1 MKTGGDDLNIHFFV
15 RRNFRED
22 RNSLPERRNKDS
34 RSGRYKFFTVCLV
47 CVLIFTTA
55 FACEKQAPQQAFPP
69 ATVLAAK
76 AVKKDMPVVVQAIG
90 TIEASSSVSV
100 YSRVGGQLLAIHFKE
115 GQDVRE
121 GQPLFT
127 IDPASYRE
135 KLRQAQGKLA
145 KDLAQLQYNQ
155 EEAKRYAFLFEK
167 GAVSKSEAE
176 KYRTDAAAYE
186 AAAKASAAEVE
197 DARLNLGYCDIGAPF
212 AGRTGAYGVNAGVI
226 VKANDT
232 SLTTLN
238 RIAPVYARFSVS
250 EKYLSDVQ
258 RYRAAGGVQVKVSP
272 SSDFKGEVRT
282 GKLVFIDNSV
292 DVNTGMIQ
300 LKAEF
305 PNADRFL
312 WPGQFVHVA
321 LQMNVQRDSV
331 VAPLQ
336 AVQTGEK
343 GFFVLVVKP
352 DMTAEMR
359 AVVVDRSVGDEA
371 VIAKG
376 LAAGE
381 TVVTDGHLKVRPGS
395 RVEIKDHLGAA
406 VSGSKSAAPATA
418 GGAKP

>member
-1 MKTGGDDLNIHFFV
+1 LKIHCFV
-15 RRNFRED
+15 RRYFRKEL
-22 RNSLPERRNKDS
+22 NSLLKHRNQDS
-34 RSGRYKFFTVCLV
+34 RFGHCKIFAACLV
-47 CVLIFTTA
+47 CVLTFTTA
-55 FACEKQAPQQAFPP
+55 IACKKEAPQTAFPP

-76 AVKKDMPVVVQAIG
+76 AVQKDMPVVVQAIG
-90 TIEASSSVSV
+90 TIEASKSVSV
-100 YSRVGGQLLAIHFKE
+100 YSRVGGQLLAVHFKE

-121 GQPLFT
+121 GQPLFA

-145 KDLAQLQYNQ
+145 KDLAQFQYNQ

-167 GAVSKSEAE
+167 GAVAKSEAE

-186 AAAKASAAEVE
+186 ASAKSSEAEVE
-197 DARLNLGYCDIGAPF
+197 DARLNLTYCNIRAPF

-226 VKANDT
+226 IKANDT
-232 SLTTLN
+232 PLITLN
-238 RIAPVYARFSVS
+238 QIAPVYARFSVP
-250 EKYLSDVQ
+250 EKYLSDVK

-272 SSDFKGEVRT
+272 SSGFKGEVRT

-305 PNADRFL
+305 PNADGFL
-312 WPGQFVHVA
+312 WPGQFVNVA
-321 LQMNVQRDSV
+321 LQLTVQRESI

-343 GFFVLVVKP
+343 GSFVLVVKP

-359 AVVVDRSVGDEA
+359 PVVVDRSVGEEA
-371 VIAKG
+371 VVAKG
-376 LAAGE
+376 LAVGE
-381 TVVTDGHLKVRPGS
+381 TVVTDGHLKVRPGG
-395 RVEIKDHLGAA
+395 RVEIRDNLGANA
-406 VSGSKSAAPATA
+406 SKPGSAAPATA

>member
-1 MKTGGDDLNIHFFV
+1 VHRYCRKDGHSLLKHRKRI
-15 RRNFRED
+15 FRFD
-22 RNSLPERRNKDS
+22 RCKI
-34 RSGRYKFFTVCLV
+34 FTACLV
-47 CVLIFTTA
+47 CFLTFTTA
-55 FACEKQAPQQAFPP
+55 VACKKQEPQQAFPP

-76 AVKKDMPVVVQAIG
+76 ALQKDMPVVVQAIG
-90 TIEASSSVSV
+90 TIEASRSVSV
-100 YSRVGGQLLAIHFKE
+100 YSRVGGQLLAVNFKE

-121 GQPLFT
+121 GQPLFA

-145 KDLAQLQYNQ
+145 KDLAQFQYNQ

-167 GAVSKSEAE
+167 GAVAKSEAE

-186 AAAKASAAEVE
+186 ASAKSSEAEVE
-197 DARLNLGYCDIGAPF
+197 DARLNLAYCDIGAPF
-212 AGRTGAYGVNAGVI
+212 AGRTGAHGVNAGVI

-232 SLTTLN
+232 LLTTLN
-238 RIAPVYARFSVS
+238 RIAPVYARFSVP

-258 RYRAAGGVQVKVSP
+258 RYRAAGDVQVKVSP

-292 DVNTGMIQ
+292 DANTGMIQ

-312 WPGQFVHVA
+312 WPGQYVNVA
-321 LQMNVQRDSV
+321 LQLTVQRASV
-331 VAPLQ
+331 VVPSQ

-343 GFFVLVVKP
+343 GSFLLVVKP

-359 AVVVDRSVGDEA
+359 PVVVDRSVGEEA

-376 LAAGE
+376 MTAGE

-395 RVEIKDHLGAA
+395 RVEIRDNLGASA
-406 VSGSKSAAPATA
+406 SKPGSSAPATA

>member
-1 MKTGGDDLNIHFFV
+1 
-15 RRNFRED
+15 
-22 RNSLPERRNKDS
+22 
-34 RSGRYKFFTVCLV
+34 
-47 CVLIFTTA
+47 
-55 FACEKQAPQQAFPP
+55 
-69 ATVLAAK
+69 
-76 AVKKDMPVVVQAIG
+76 
-90 TIEASSSVSV
+90 VSI
-100 YSRVGGQLLAIHFKE
+100 YSRVGGQLLAVHFKE

-135 KLRQAQGKLA
+135 KLRQAQGKLTR
-145 KDLAQLQYNQ
+145 DLAQFQYNQ

-167 GAVSKSEAE
+167 GAVAKSEAE

-186 AAAKASAAEVE
+186 ASVKSSEAEVE
-197 DARLNLGYCDIGAPF
+197 DARLNLTYCDIGAPF

-226 VKANDT
+226 VRANDT
-232 SLTTLN
+232 PLTTLN
-238 RIAPVYARFSVS
+238 GIAPVYARFSVP
-250 EKYLSDVQ
+250 EKYLFDVK
-258 RYRAAGGVQVKVSP
+258 RYRAAGVVQVRVSP

-282 GKLVFIDNSV
+282 GKLVFIDNNV

-300 LKAEF
+300 LKAEL

-312 WPGQFVHVA
+312 WPGQFVNVA
-321 LQMNVQRDSV
+321 LQLTVQSDSI
-331 VAPLQ
+331 VAPLR

-343 GFFVLVVKP
+343 GAFVLVVKP

-359 AVVVDRSVGDEA
+359 PVVVDRSVGEEA

-381 TVVTDGHLKVRPGS
+381 TVVTDGHLKVRPGG
-395 RVEIKDHLGAA
+395 RVEIREHLGANA
-406 VSGSKSAAPATA
+406 SKPGSTAPAA

>member
-1 MKTGGDDLNIHFFV
+1 M
-15 RRNFRED
+15 
-22 RNSLPERRNKDS
+22 DS
-34 RSGRYKFFTVCLV
+34 RFGRHKIFTACLV
-47 CVLIFTTA
+47 CVLTLSA
-55 FACEKQAPQQAFPP
+55 AVACKKQEPQQAFPP

-76 AVKKDMPVVVQAIG
+76 ALQKDMPVVVQAIG
-90 TIEASSSVSV
+90 TIEASRSVSV
-100 YSRVGGQLLAIHFKE
+100 YSRVGGQLLAVHFKE

-121 GQPLFT
+121 GQPLFA

-145 KDLAQLQYNQ
+145 KDLAQFQYNQ

-167 GAVSKSEAE
+167 GAVAKSEAE

-186 AAAKASAAEVE
+186 ASAKSSEAEVE
-197 DARLNLGYCDIGAPF
+197 DARLNLAWCDIGAPF
-212 AGRTGAYGVNAGVI
+212 AGRTGAHGVNAGVI

-232 SLTTLN
+232 LLTTLN
-238 RIAPVYARFSVS
+238 RIAPVYARFSVP

-258 RYRAAGGVQVKVSP
+258 RYRAAGDVQVKVSP

-292 DVNTGMIQ
+292 DANTGMIQ

-312 WPGQFVHVA
+312 WPGQYVNVA
-321 LQMNVQRDSV
+321 LQLTVQRASV
-331 VAPLQ
+331 VVPSQ

-343 GFFVLVVKP
+343 GSFLLVVKP

-359 AVVVDRSVGDEA
+359 PVVVDRSVGEEA

-376 LAAGE
+376 MTAGE

-395 RVEIKDHLGAA
+395 RVEIRDNLGASA
-406 VSGSKSAAPATA
+406 SKPGSSAPATA

>member
-1 MKTGGDDLNIHFFV
+1 MNIHKI
-15 RRNFRED
+15 
-22 RNSLPERRNKDS
+22 L
-34 RSGRYKFFTVCLV
+34 TACLV
-47 CVLIFTTA
+47 CVLTFTTA
-55 FACEKQAPQQAFPP
+55 ACKKQEPQQAFPP

-76 AVKKDMPVVVQAIG
+76 AVQKDMPVVVQAIG

-100 YSRVGGQLLAIHFKE
+100 YSRVGGQLLAVHFKE

-145 KDLAQLQYNQ
+145 KDLAQFQYNQ

-167 GAVSKSEAE
+167 GAVAKSEAE

-186 AAAKASAAEVE
+186 AGAKASAAEVE
-197 DARLNLGYCDIGAPF
+197 DARLNLAWCDIAAPY
-212 AGRTGAYGVNAGVI
+212 AGRTGAYGVNVGAL

-232 SLTTLN
+232 LLTTLN
-238 RIAPVYARFSVS
+238 RTSPVYARFSIP
-250 EKYLSDVQ
+250 EKHLADVQ
-258 RYRAAGGVQVKVSP
+258 RYRAAGGVQVKVSLSP
-272 SSDFKGEVRT
+272 DFKGEVRT

-312 WPGQFVHVA
+312 WPGQFVNAA
-321 LQMNVQRDSV
+321 LQLTVQRDSV
-331 VAPLQ
+331 VAPLR

-343 GFFVLVVKP
+343 GAFVLIVKP

-359 AVVVDRSVGDEA
+359 PVVVDRSVGEEA

-395 RVEIKDHLGAA
+395 RVEIKDHLGAT
-406 VSGSKSAAPATA
+406 VSGPKSAAPTTA

>member
-1 MKTGGDDLNIHFFV
+1 LNIHCLV
-15 RRNFRED
+15 RRYFRKD
-22 RNSLPERRNKDS
+22 RHSLFKHRDQDS
-34 RSGRYKFFTVCLV
+34 RSDRHRIFTACLV
-47 CVLIFTTA
+47 CVLTFTTA
-55 FACEKQAPQQAFPP
+55 VACKKEEPQMAFPP

-76 AVKKDMPVVVQAIG
+76 VAQKDMPVVVQAIG
-90 TIEASSSVSV
+90 TIEASRSVSV

-115 GQDVRE
+115 GQDVRV

-145 KDLAQLQYNQ
+145 KDLAQFRYSK
-155 EEAKRYAFLFEK
+155 EEAKRFEFLFEK
-167 GAVSKSEAE
+167 GAVAKSEAE

-186 AAAKASAAEVE
+186 ASIKSSEAEVE
-197 DARLNLGYCDIGAPF
+197 DARLNLAYCDISAPF
-212 AGRTGAYGVNAGVI
+212 AGNTGAYGVNAGAI

-232 SLTTLN
+232 PLTTLN
-238 RIAPVYARFSVS
+238 QIAPVYARFSVP
-250 EKYLSDVQ
+250 EKHLSDVK

-272 SSDFKGEVRT
+272 SSNFKGEVPI

-305 PNADRFL
+305 PNADRLL
-312 WPGQFVHVA
+312 WPGQFVNVA
-321 LQMNVQRDSV
+321 VQLTVQSDSV
-331 VAPLQ
+331 VVPLQ

-343 GFFVLVVKP
+343 GSFVLVVKP

-359 AVVVDRSVGDEA
+359 PVVVDRSVGEEV

-381 TVVTDGHLKVRPGS
+381 TVVTDGHLKVRPGG
-395 RVEIKDHLGAA
+395 RVEIRDHLGANATKPGSA
-406 VSGSKSAAPATA
+406 VPAT
-418 GGAKP
+418 GGSAKP

>member
-1 MKTGGDDLNIHFFV
+1 LNIHCFL
-15 RRNFRED
+15 RRNFHRNGNALLRHRDKDFRFD
-22 RNSLPERRNKDS
+22 RSKILS
-34 RSGRYKFFTVCLV
+34 VCLL
-47 CVLIFTTA
+47 CILIFTTA
-55 FACEKQAPQQAFPP
+55 VACKKQEPQTAFPP

-76 AVKKDMPVVVQAIG
+76 AVQKDMPVVVQAIG
-90 TIEASSSVSV
+90 TIEASRSVSI
-100 YSRVGGQLLAIHFKE
+100 YSRVGGQLLAVHFKE

-145 KDLAQLQYNQ
+145 KDLAQFQYNQ

-167 GAVSKSEAE
+167 GAVAKSEAE

-186 AAAKASAAEVE
+186 ASAKASEAEVE
-197 DARLNLGYCDIGAPF
+197 DARLNLAYCDIGAPF

-232 SLTTLN
+232 LLTTLN
-238 RIAPVYARFSVS
+238 RIAPVYARFSVP
-250 EKYLSDVQ
+250 EKYLSNVK
-258 RYRAAGGVQVKVSP
+258 RYQAAGGVQVKVSP

-312 WPGQFVHVA
+312 WPGQFVNVF
-321 LQMNVQRDSV
+321 LQLTVQSDSI
-331 VAPLQ
+331 VAPLR

-343 GFFVLVVKP
+343 GAFVLVVKA

-359 AVVVDRSVGDEA
+359 PVVVDRSVGEES

-381 TVVTDGHLKVRPGS
+381 TVVTDGHLKVRPGG
-395 RVEIKDHLGAA
+395 RVEIREHLGANA
-406 VSGSKSAAPATA
+406 SKPGSAAPAA

>member
-1 MKTGGDDLNIHFFV
+1 LNIHCFL
-15 RRNFRED
+15 RRNFHRNGNALLRHRDKDFRFD
-22 RNSLPERRNKDS
+22 RSKILS
-34 RSGRYKFFTVCLV
+34 VCLL
-47 CVLIFTTA
+47 CILIFTTA
-55 FACEKQAPQQAFPP
+55 VACKKQEPQTAFPP

-76 AVKKDMPVVVQAIG
+76 AVQKDMPVVVQAIG
-90 TIEASSSVSV
+90 TIEASRSVSI
-100 YSRVGGQLLAIHFKE
+100 YSRVGGQLLAVHFKE

-145 KDLAQLQYNQ
+145 KDLAQFQYNQ

-167 GAVSKSEAE
+167 GAVAKSEAE

-186 AAAKASAAEVE
+186 ASAKASEAEVE
-197 DARLNLGYCDIGAPF
+197 DARLNLAYCDIGAPF

-232 SLTTLN
+232 PLTTLN
-238 RIAPVYARFSVS
+238 RIAPVYARFSVP
-250 EKYLSDVQ
+250 EKYLSNVK
-258 RYRAAGGVQVKVSP
+258 RYQAAGGVQVKVSP

-312 WPGQFVHVA
+312 WPGQFVNVF
-321 LQMNVQRDSV
+321 LQLTVQSDSI
-331 VAPLQ
+331 VAPLR

-343 GFFVLVVKP
+343 GAFVLVVKT

-359 AVVVDRSVGDEA
+359 PVVVDRSVGEES

-381 TVVTDGHLKVRPGS
+381 TVVTDGHLKVRPGG
-395 RVEIKDHLGAA
+395 RVEIREHLGANA
-406 VSGSKSAAPATA
+406 SKPGSAAPAA

>member
-1 MKTGGDDLNIHFFV
+1 MKIHCFV
-15 RRNFRED
+15 RRYFRED
-22 RNSLPERRNKDS
+22 GNSLLKHRDKDS
-34 RSGRYKFFTVCLV
+34 RFGRYKIFTACLV
-47 CVLIFTTA
+47 CVLTFTTA
-55 FACEKQAPQQAFPP
+55 VACKKKEPQTAFPP

-76 AVKKDMPVVVQAIG
+76 AVQKDMPVVVQAIG
-90 TIEASSSVSV
+90 TIEASRSVSV

-121 GQPLFT
+121 RQPLFT

-145 KDLAQLQYNQ
+145 RDLAQFQYNQ

-167 GAVSKSEAE
+167 GAVAKSEAE
-176 KYRTDAAAYE
+176 KYRTDAATYE
-186 AAAKASAAEVE
+186 ANAKSSEAEVE
-197 DARLNLGYCDIGAPF
+197 DARLNLAYCNIGAPF
-212 AGRTGAYGVNAGVI
+212 AGRTGAHGVNAGVI

-232 SLTTLN
+232 PLTTLN
-238 RIAPVYARFSVS
+238 QIAPVYARFSVP
-250 EKYLSDVQ
+250 EKHLSDVK
-258 RYRAAGGVQVKVSP
+258 RYRAAGGVQVKVSS

-312 WPGQFVHVA
+312 WPGQFVNVA
-321 LQMNVQRDSV
+321 LQLTVQRDSV

-343 GFFVLVVKP
+343 GSFVLVVKP
-352 DMTAEMR
+352 DMTVEMR
-359 AVVVDRSVGDEA
+359 PVVVDRSVGEES

-376 LAAGE
+376 LTAGE
-381 TVVTDGHLKVRPGS
+381 TVVTDGHLKVRPGGL
-395 RVEIKDHLGAA
+395 VEIKDHLGANA
-406 VSGSKSAAPATA
+406 SKPGSAAPATT

>member
-1 MKTGGDDLNIHFFV
+1 
-15 RRNFRED
+15 
-22 RNSLPERRNKDS
+22 
-34 RSGRYKFFTVCLV
+34 V
-47 CVLIFTTA
+47 CVLTFTTA
-55 FACEKQAPQQAFPP
+55 VACKKETPPPAFPP

-76 AVKKDMPVVVQAIG
+76 AVQKDMPVVVQAIG
-90 TIEASSSVSV
+90 TIDASRSVSV

-145 KDLAQLQYNQ
+145 KDLAQFQYNQ

-167 GAVSKSEAE
+167 GAVAKSEAE

-186 AAAKASAAEVE
+186 ASAKSSEAEVE
-197 DARLNLGYCDIGAPF
+197 DARLNLTYCNIGAPF

-232 SLTTLN
+232 PLTTLN
-238 RIAPVYARFSVS
+238 RIAPVYARFSVP
-250 EKYLSDVQ
+250 EKYLSDVK
-258 RYRAAGGVQVKVSP
+258 RYRAAGGVQVKVSL

-282 GKLVFIDNSV
+282 GELVFIDNSV

-312 WPGQFVHVA
+312 WPGQYVNVA
-321 LQMNVQRDSV
+321 LQLTIQRESV
-331 VAPLQ
+331 VAPSQ

-343 GFFVLVVKP
+343 GSFVLVVKP

-359 AVVVDRSVGDEA
+359 PVVVDRSVGEEA

-381 TVVTDGHLKVRPGS
+381 TVVTDGHLKVRPGG
-395 RVEIKDHLGAA
+395 RVEIRDNLGANA
-406 VSGSKSAAPATA
+406 SKPGSAAPGTA

>member
-1 MKTGGDDLNIHFFV
+1 MNIHCFV
-15 RRNFRED
+15 RRYFCEGG
-22 RNSLPERRNKDS
+22 NSLPEHRDKGFRF
-34 RSGRYKFFTVCLV
+34 GRYKIFTACLV

-55 FACEKQAPQQAFPP
+55 AACKKQEPQQAFPP

-76 AVKKDMPVVVQAIG
+76 AVQKDMPVAVQAIG
-90 TIEASSSVSV
+90 TIEASRSVSV
-100 YSRVGGQLLAIHFKE
+100 YSRVGGQLLAVHFKE

-121 GQPLFT
+121 GQPLFA

-145 KDLAQLQYNQ
+145 KDLAQFQYNQ

-167 GAVSKSEAE
+167 GAVAKSEAE

-186 AAAKASAAEVE
+186 ASAKSSEAEVE
-197 DARLNLGYCDIGAPF
+197 DARLNLAYCDIGAPF

-232 SLTTLN
+232 LLTTLN
-238 RIAPVYARFSVS
+238 RIAPVYARFSVP

-312 WPGQFVHVA
+312 WPGQFVNVA
-321 LQMNVQRDSV
+321 LQLTVQRDSV
-331 VAPLQ
+331 VAPLRS
-336 AVQTGEK
+336 VQTGEK
-343 GFFVLVVKP
+343 GAFVLIVKP

-359 AVVVDRSVGDEA
+359 PVVVDRSVGEEA

-381 TVVTDGHLKVRPGS
+381 TVVTDGHLKVRPGG
-395 RVEIKDHLGAA
+395 RVEIKDHLGANA
-406 VSGSKSAAPATA
+406 AKPGSAAPATA

>member
-1 MKTGGDDLNIHFFV
+1 LNIHCFV
-15 RRNFRED
+15 RRYFRNAG
-22 RNSLPERRNKDS
+22 NSLLKRRDMDS
-34 RSGRYKFFTVCLV
+34 RFGRYKIFTACLV
-47 CVLIFTTA
+47 CVLTFTTA
-55 FACEKQAPQQAFPP
+55 VACKKQEPQPAFPP

-76 AVKKDMPVVVQAIG
+76 AVQKDMPVVVQAIG
-90 TIEASSSVSV
+90 TIEASRSVSV
-100 YSRVGGQLLAIHFKE
+100 YSRVGGQLLAVHFKE

-121 GQPLFT
+121 GQPLFA

-145 KDLAQLQYNQ
+145 KDLAQFQYNQ

-167 GAVSKSEAE
+167 GAVAKSEAE

-186 AAAKASAAEVE
+186 ASAKSSEAEVE
-197 DARLNLGYCDIGAPF
+197 DARLNLAYCDIRAPF

-232 SLTTLN
+232 PLTTLN
-238 RIAPVYARFSVS
+238 RIVPVYARFSVP
-250 EKYLSDVQ
+250 EKYLSDVK
-258 RYRAAGGVQVKVSP
+258 RYRTAGGVQVKVAS

-305 PNADRFL
+305 PNADGFL
-312 WPGQFVHVA
+312 WPGQYVNVA
-321 LQMNVQRDSV
+321 LQLTVQRECV

-343 GFFVLVVKP
+343 GSFVLIVKP

-359 AVVVDRSVGDEA
+359 PVVVDRSVGEEA

-381 TVVTDGHLKVRPGS
+381 TIVTDGHLKVRPGG
-395 RVEIKDHLGAA
+395 RVEIRDNLGANA
-406 VSGSKSAAPATA
+406 SKPGSAAPTTA

>member
-1 MKTGGDDLNIHFFV
+1 MNIHCSV
-15 RRNFRED
+15 RRYFRED
-22 RNSLPERRNKDS
+22 VNAMFGCHKVSIA
-34 RSGRYKFFTVCLV
+34 CLV
-47 CVLIFTTA
+47 SVLTFTTA
-55 FACEKQAPQQAFPP
+55 VACKKEEPRTAAFPP
-69 ATVLAAK
+69 ATVLAVK
-76 AVKKDMPVVVQAIG
+76 AVQKDMPVVVQAIG
-90 TIEASSSVSV
+90 TIEAFRSVSI
-100 YSRVGGQLLAIHFKE
+100 YSRVGGQLLKAHFKE

-135 KLRQAQGKLA
+135 KLSQAQGKLA
-145 KDLAQLQYNQ
+145 RDLAQFRYNQ

-186 AAAKASAAEVE
+186 ASVKSSEAEVE
-197 DARLNLGYCDIGAPF
+197 DARLNLAYCDIAAPY
-212 AGRTGAYGVNAGVI
+212 AGRTGVYGVNIGAI

-232 SLTTLN
+232 LLTTLN
-238 RIAPVYARFSVS
+238 QITPVHARFSVP
-250 EKYLSDVQ
+250 EKVLSDVK

-292 DVNTGMIQ
+292 DANTGMIQ

-305 PNADRFL
+305 SNADRFL
-312 WPGQFVHVA
+312 WPGQFVNVA
-321 LQMNVQRDSV
+321 LQLTVQPNAV
-331 VAPLQ
+331 VAPLR

-343 GFFVLVVKP
+343 GTFVLVVKP

-359 AVVVDRSVGDEA
+359 PVVVDWSVGEES

-381 TVVTDGHLKVRPGS
+381 TVVTDGHLKVRPGG
-395 RVEIKDHLGAA
+395 RVEIKDHLGATT
-406 VSGSKSAAPATA
+406 VTSPKSATRATA

>member
-1 MKTGGDDLNIHFFV
+1 MNIHCFL
-15 RRNFRED
+15 RRNFHRNGNALLRHRDKDFRFD
-22 RNSLPERRNKDS
+22 RSKILS
-34 RSGRYKFFTVCLV
+34 VCLL
-47 CVLIFTTA
+47 CILIFTTA
-55 FACEKQAPQQAFPP
+55 VACKKQEPQTAFPP

-76 AVKKDMPVVVQAIG
+76 AVQKDMPVVVQAIG
-90 TIEASSSVSV
+90 TIEASRSVSI
-100 YSRVGGQLLAIHFKE
+100 YSRVGGQLLAVHFKE

-145 KDLAQLQYNQ
+145 RDLAQFQYNQ

-167 GAVSKSEAE
+167 GAVAKSEAE

-186 AAAKASAAEVE
+186 AGAKSSEAEVE
-197 DARLNLGYCDIGAPF
+197 DARLNLAYCDIRAPF
-212 AGRTGAYGVNAGVI
+212 TGRTGAYGVNAGVI

-232 SLTTLN
+232 PLTTLN
-238 RIAPVYARFSVS
+238 RIAPVYARFSVP
-250 EKYLSDVQ
+250 EKYLSDVK
-258 RYRAAGGVQVKVSP
+258 RYRAAGGVQVRVSP

-312 WPGQFVHVA
+312 WPGQFVNVF
-321 LQMNVQRDSV
+321 LQLTVQSDSI
-331 VAPLQ
+331 VAPLR

-343 GFFVLVVKP
+343 GAFVLVVKT

-359 AVVVDRSVGDEA
+359 PVVVDRSVGEES

-381 TVVTDGHLKVRPGS
+381 TVVTDGHLKVRPGG
-395 RVEIKDHLGAA
+395 RVEIREHLGANA
-406 VSGSKSAAPATA
+406 SKPGSAAPAA